1 LNKKIKFIPIV
12 LFLSALVIL
21 VSCQQK
27 NTKWKGT
34 IEEEDGVKVV
44 KNPDE
49 PLYGEIQLDL
59 EEDLSIGREDDENY
73 MFYSARNIA
82 LDSDE
87 NIYVLDSGNHRIQ
100 KFDKDGRFLQTI
112 GKKGQGPG
120 EFENPGDF
128 FLDEQD
134 SIYVLDSRKIKV
146 FNEETDFM
154 KEIIL
159 QNPLYDFF
167 IDTNGDIIG
176 LANIRR
182 NNENKQAVVRM
193 DASGKI
199 VKNLAE
205 FSDVKPTVR
214 KEREVQFRFVVYH
227 SYSPRLCLSRMNSQN
242 FSFAYPLEYR
252 INVMDTNYKI
262 FLTIHKE
269 EKSHLITQ
277 KEKEVIIEGIEEYV
291 SRRGQ
296 KWPKDVLEEACD
308 FPSIRPFFRWMGSD
322 DKKRLYVW
330 RMKSVVV
337 ESQERQFDLFS
348 REGYYLYLIKSPVL
362 PYIIKKGFLYD
373 IKENEDTG
381 EIFIRRFRIKNWDQI
396 KEGA

>member
-1 LNKKIKFIPIV
+1 LNKKNILVSIV

-21 VSCQQK
+21 LSCQQQ

-49 PLYGEIQLDL
+49 PLYGEIAFDL

-73 MFYSARNIA
+73 MFYRARNIA
-82 LDSDE
+82 LDSYE

-128 FLDEQD
+128 FIDEQD
-134 SIYVLDSRKIKV
+134 SMYVLDGQKIKV
-146 FNEETDFM
+146 FNKEANFM

-159 QNPLYDFF
+159 QSSLYDFF
-167 IDTNGDIIG
+167 IDTTGDIIG

-182 NNENKQAVVRM
+182 DNERRQAVVRM

-199 VKNLAE
+199 VKNIAE
-205 FSDVKPTVR
+205 FSDVKPAVR
-214 KEREVQFRFVVYH
+214 RERETQFRFTVYH
-227 SYSPRLCLSRMNSQN
+227 NYSPRLCLSRMNSQN

-252 INVMDTNYKI
+252 INVMDTNYELIMK
-262 FLTIHKE
+262 IHKE
-269 EKSHLITQ
+269 ERSHLIT
-277 KEKEVIIEGIEEYV
+277 KEEKEVIIQGINEHI
-291 SRRGQ
+291 SQRGQ
-296 KWPKDVLEEACD
+296 KWPQDVLEEACN
-308 FPSIRPFFRWMGSD
+308 FPSIRPFFRWMGFD
-322 DKKRLYVW
+322 DKQRLYVW
-330 RMKSVVV
+330 RLKSVVV

-348 REGYYLYLIKSPVL
+348 REGYYIYLIKSPVL

-381 EIFIRRFRIKNWDQI
+381 EIIIRRFRIKNWDQI
-396 KEGA
+396 KEGI